1 MSRAPIAAANL
12 WFAESTLSGSA
23 FCWAW
28 AVLNVASSKQIA
40 TRLLAD
46 FMTRSCSIETGTVL
60 RLTALGHYMISIMQI
75 RHERAQA
82 AERVKGLEFVST
94 RGGNPK
100 NLEKTDFSWR
110 SREESNLRPSV

>member
-1 MSRAPIAAANL
+1 
-12 WFAESTLSGSA
+12 
-23 FCWAW
+23 
-28 AVLNVASSKQIA
+28 
-40 TRLLAD
+40 
-46 FMTRSCSIETGTVL
+46 
-60 RLTALGHYMISIMQI
+60 MISIMQI

-82 AERVKGLEFVST
+82 AERVKGLELVST